1 MFGSVYFVYSSV
13 AWVKIL
19 LFILG
24 FLQIKSHI
32 NKFKSLAMVKLLLN
46 VSVILECICVLKKHC
61 RRAYCT
67 EFVVSFIAPSF
78 PLYMVCWDSLFSFY
92 SSFEMIA

>member
-1 MFGSVYFVYSSV
+1 MV
-13 AWVKIL
+13 WVKVL

-32 NKFKSLAMVKLLLN
+32 NKHKSLAVVKLLLN
-46 VSVILECICVLKKHC
+46 VSVILSDICALKKHC

-67 EFVVSFIAPSF
+67 EFAVSFIAPSF
-78 PLYMVCWDSLFSFY
+78 PLYMF
-92 SSFEMIA
+92 

>member
-1 MFGSVYFVYSSV
+1 MSGCVYFVYSSV

-19 LFILG
+19 LFILS

-32 NKFKSLAMVKLLLN
+32 NKCKSLAMVKLLLN
-46 VSVILECICVLKKHC
+46 VSVILERICVLKNHC